1 MEYRPSYLN
10 RYFWFANIFFW
21 LAVHALFSHIQY
33 GATVGTE
40 KEISLIQTWVLM
52 SPWFLSWIAVTSGI
66 FLVIRVNEKP
76 NVPLTNR
83 VLSHVFWMVV
93 MLFCYWAFC
102 SLARVLLRDLGV
114 DQFWNAFTH
123 TLANSSQLDV
133 FIYVGVLAAGLGI
146 RFYHNAIQE
155 GIELKRLHHALT
167 QEQLKTLRSQLN
179 PHFLF
184 NALNTIASLVRL
196 KREKDAV
203 SALSELSLML
213 RKILENKNHSNIKV
227 KDEVAFINS
236 YLAIQKMR
244 FADKLDT
251 HISVQPD
258 CLELAIPNMLLH
270 PLVENAVQ
278 HGSQLESNRN
288 PLNLEIRRDE
298 TELTVLLTNKVA
310 KDDKHQGF
318 GIGLTNTRERLARI
332 YSHFRLELH
341 PLKDDLF
348 ETHLAI
354 PIGEQ
359 DA

>member
-1 MEYRPSYLN
+1 MGHSPRYLN
-10 RYFWFANIFFW
+10 RYFWFANTFFW
-21 LAVHALFSHIQY
+21 LAVHALFTHLQH
-33 GATVGTE
+33 GAALNTSNE
-40 KEISLIQTWVLM
+40 LPWIKTWVLM
-52 SPWFLSWIAVTSGI
+52 SPWFLSWILVTAAV
-66 FLVIRVNEKP
+66 FLVIRLNEKP
-76 NVPLTNR
+76 QIPLTNR
-83 VLSHVFWMVV
+83 VFSHAFWMVV
-93 MLFCYWAFC
+93 LLIVYWAFC
-102 SLARVLLRDLGV
+102 SFARILLTGMELN
-114 DQFWNAFTH
+114 QFWNAFIR
-123 TLANSSQLDV
+123 TLTSSSQLDV
-133 FIYVGVLAAGLGI
+133 FIYFSVLAAGIGI

-155 GIELKRLHHALT
+155 SIELKRLHHALT

-227 KDEVAFINS
+227 KDEIAFINS

-251 HISVQPD
+251 HITVQPD

-288 PLNLEIRRDE
+288 LLNLVIKRDE
-298 TELTVLLTNKVA
+298 SELTVILTNKVA

-318 GIGLTNTRERLARI
+318 GIGLTNTRERLARL

-348 ETHLAI
+348 ETLLAI
-354 PIGEQ
+354 PIGEL

>member
-1 MEYRPSYLN
+1 MGHSPRYLN

-21 LAVHALFSHIQY
+21 LSVHGLFTHVQH
-33 GATVGTE
+33 GAAIGTVND
-40 KEISLIQTWVLM
+40 LPWIQTWVLM
-52 SPWFLSWIAVTSGI
+52 SPWFMTWILVTAGI
-66 FLVIRVNEKP
+66 FLIIRLNENP
-76 NVPLTNR
+76 QIPLTNR
-83 VLSHVFWMVV
+83 VLSHVFWMIVF
-93 MLFCYWAFC
+93 LTSYWAFC
-102 SLARVLLRDLGV
+102 SFVRILLRGMEMG
-114 DQFWNAFTH
+114 QFWNAFTG
-123 TLANSSQLDV
+123 TLTSSSQLDI
-133 FIYVGVLAAGLGI
+133 FIYFAVLTAGLGI
-146 RFYHNAIQE
+146 RFYHKAMQE
-155 GIELKRLHHALT
+155 GVELKRLHLALT

-227 KDEVAFINS
+227 KDEIAFINS

-251 HISVQPD
+251 HIYVQPD

-288 PLNLEIRRDE
+288 LLNLVIKRDE
-298 TELTVLLTNKVA
+298 TELTVILTNKVA

-318 GIGLTNTRERLARI
+318 GIGLTNTRERLARL

-348 ETHLAI
+348 ETLLAI